1 MRRVIIG
8 LDKKL
13 DQMRQKYTFNKVGF
27 YQGMAILFL
36 VLTFVGF
43 APTFFL
49 RALYVDQPL
58 SIRFHI
64 HGFFSASWVF
74 IFLLQTFLIANGKI
88 NFHQRIGILGA
99 VTASGVLLSG
109 LAILY
114 YLVAGYP
121 ANGWELG
128 QISGLVWGN
137 IAVLI
142 CYSIF
147 VSFGIAF
154 RARPQIHKRL
164 MLFAT
169 LSIMGQPL
177 TRIGHFDLF
186 RVSDSLGVN
195 DAIYGLGGI
204 IVLFLIVGIYDM
216 LILGRPHRT
225 FWWAISLQLGLTIVG
240 GILIAPTEFGQGL
253 IFLLN

>member
-1 MRRVIIG
+1 MRLQGVLG
-8 LDKKL
+8 
-13 DQMRQKYTFNKVGF
+13 KVGF
-27 YQGMAILFL
+27 YQAMAILFL
-36 VLTFVGF
+36 LITFGGF

-49 RALYVDQPL
+49 RSLFTDQSLP
-58 SIRFHI
+58 IRFHI
-64 HGFFSASWVF
+64 HGFFSAFWVL

-88 NFHQRIGILGA
+88 KYHQRLGILGTF
-99 VTASGVLLSG
+99 TACGVLMSG

-114 YLVAGYP
+114 YLVSGYP
-121 ANGWELG
+121 SNGWELG

-142 CYSIF
+142 CFSIF
-147 VSFGIAF
+147 VGIAIAL
-154 RARPQIHKRL
+154 RSRPKTHKRL

-186 RVSDSLGVN
+186 RISDLLMIN

-204 IVLFLIVGIYDM
+204 MVLFLIVGIYDM
-216 LILGRPHRT
+216 RVLGRPHRT
-225 FWWAISLQLGLTIVG
+225 FWWAMSFQLGLTIVC
-240 GILIAPTEFGQGL
+240 GIIIAPTEFGKGL